1 MENNQYGLTEQETKT
16 YSMLSKIIIILG
28 TLSWFFIPYQLIV
41 GNEPEWLFYSAV
53 SLFTAWI
60 MLLALG
66 ALQRT
71 KILALEYATLG
82 RYKLNFKDYLVAV
95 VLVLTSV
102 MLFNMQHYIYSAI
115 IFVCGFI
122 NHHYKS
128 IAYKVAKE
136 ATTNVIVKLMKQTG
150 AASLIDLADKLNQTD
165 NVDESNVKDYGLPDF
180 DVSTPMPKVKPP
192 LEDCK
197 LEQEENEDLSVDTK
211 DKK

>member
-1 MENNQYGLTEQETKT
+1 MENNQYCLTEQETKT
-16 YSMLSKIIIILG
+16 YSMISKIIIIFG
-28 TLSWFFIPYQLIV
+28 TLSWFFIPYQFIV
-41 GNEPEWLFYSAV
+41 KNEPGWLFYSMV
-53 SLFTAWI
+53 SMFTAWT
-60 MLLALG
+60 MLLTLG
-66 ALQRT
+66 ASQGT

-128 IAYKVAKE
+128 VAYKIAKE
-136 ATTNVIVKLMKQTG
+136 ATMTVLKQLTNGKLQELMDQFKK
-150 AASLIDLADKLNQTD
+150 DFE
-165 NVDESNVKDYGLPDF
+165 NVDESNVKDYGLPAF

-197 LEQEENEDLSVDTK
+197 FEQEENEDLSVDTEN
-211 DKK
+211 KK

>member
-28 TLSWFFIPYQLIV
+28 TLSWFFIPYQLII
-41 GNEPEWLFYSAV
+41 GNEPEWLFYSTV
-53 SLFTAWI
+53 SMFTAWT
-60 MLLALG
+60 MLLALSASQG
-66 ALQRT
+66 T

-102 MLFNMQHYIYSAI
+102 MLFNMQHYTYAAI

-128 IAYKVAKE
+128 VAYKVAKE

-165 NVDESNVKDYGLPDF
+165 NVDESNVKDYGLPAF
-180 DVSTPMPKVKPP
+180 DVSTLMPKVKPP
-192 LEDCK
+192 K
-197 LEQEENEDLSVDTK
+197 QEENEDLSVDTE

>member
-16 YSMLSKIIIILG
+16 YSMLSKIIIIFG
-28 TLSWFFIPYQLIV
+28 TLSWFFIPYQFII
-41 GNEPEWLFYSAV
+41 GNEPEWLFYSTV
-53 SLFTAWI
+53 SLFTAWT

-66 ALQRT
+66 ASQGT

-102 MLFNMQHYIYSAI
+102 MLFNMQHYIYAAI

-128 IAYKVAKE
+128 VAYKTAKE
-136 ATTNVIVKLMKQTG
+136 ATTKVVVKLMEQIG
-150 AASLIDLADKLNQTD
+150 ATSLIDLADKLNQT
-165 NVDESNVKDYGLPDF
+165 EK
-180 DVSTPMPKVKPP
+180 
-192 LEDCK
+192 
-197 LEQEENEDLSVDTK
+197 EENEDLSVDTE